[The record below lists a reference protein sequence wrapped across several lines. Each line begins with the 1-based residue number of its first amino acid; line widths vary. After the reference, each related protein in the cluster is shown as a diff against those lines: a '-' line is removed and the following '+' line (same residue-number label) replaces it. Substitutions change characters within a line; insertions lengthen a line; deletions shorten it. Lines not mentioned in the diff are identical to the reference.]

1 MQVNAR
7 ERPCCLPSPRAP
19 DIAGLCSLI
28 PQGRRSISSPPVL
41 TLPPTPNVHRA
52 AEHGVKRRL
61 LKWVRPDLF
70 DALNDHKRAGRVVA
84 ILTGNLEPLVAPLA
98 RHLGCVCFSTGT
110 ECVTTDEGL
119 AVYSGYLMGEP
130 LLHTQKVRRALT
142 DTGRYPDTCTLC
154 VCVSSNHALYSRWP
168 DATTIPA
175 TAPCC
180 CFATLC
186 PSLPHSL

>member
-1 MQVNAR
+1 MLASGPVA
-7 ERPCCLPSPRAP
+7 
-19 DIAGLCSLI
+19 
-28 PQGRRSISSPPVL
+28 SPPPARL
-41 TLPPTPNVHRA
+41 TLPAFLPCPPKAGAVFLRRLCLLPLPTPNVHRA

-154 VCVSSNHALYSRWP
+154 VCVSLNHALYSRWP

-175 TAPCC
+175 TAPRC

-186 PSLPHSL
+186 PPLPHSL